1 MDKQEQ
7 KLWFFENIEDIK
19 LDIEDKKVF
28 HPQRWFGK
36 KKKPKKLDENYV
48 PPDVESI
55 TRARRAK

>member
-7 KLWFFENIEDIK
+7 KLWFFENIEEIK
-19 LDIEDKKVF
+19 LGIEDKKVF
-28 HPQRWFGK
+28 HPKRWFGK